1 MARRSGRHG
10 RRKVNVPNVVGTSRT
25 AARGSFTTI
34 ELNYSESSI
43 NTSEASLSQITESQA
58 ISGGQTVLIGSTIP
72 FTYYNYVAPTPV
84 PVPVAPTP
92 VPAAPTPAPTP
103 VPAAPTPAPT
113 PVPAAPTPTPAP
125 TPAAPTPPPA
135 PTPAAPTPAPTP
147 TPAAPTPAPT
157 PTPAAPTPT
166 PAASGGCTVGAVC
179 GETYY
184 SQGQS
189 GCSCYEG
196 CYRLKRYNSSCN
208 CVNSG
213 GLIC

>member
-58 ISGGQTVLIGSTIP
+58 ISSGQTVLIGSTIP

-84 PVPVAPTP
+84 PVPAAPTPVPAAPTP

-113 PVPAAPTPTPAP
+113 P
-125 TPAAPTPPPA
+125 
-135 PTPAAPTPAPTP
+135 TPAAPTPAPTP
-147 TPAAPTPAPT
+147 VPVAG
-157 PTPAAPTPT
+157 
-166 PAASGGCTVGAVC
+166 GGCTVGQVC

-184 SQGQS
+184 SQGQG
-189 GCSCYEG
+189 GCSCFEG

>member
-10 RRKVNVPNVVGTSRT
+10 RRKVIVPNVVGTSRT

-34 ELNYSESSI
+34 GLDYSESS
-43 NTSEASLSQITESQA
+43 TSTSDISLSEITQSQ
-58 ISGGQTVLIGSTIP
+58 SVVSGQTVLIGSTVP
-72 FTYYNYVAPTPV
+72 FVYYSY
-84 PVPVAPTP
+84 VAPTP

-113 PVPAAPTPTPAP
+113 PVAGA
-125 TPAAPTPPPA
+125 
-135 PTPAAPTPAPTP
+135 
-147 TPAAPTPAPT
+147 
-157 PTPAAPTPT
+157 
-166 PAASGGCTVGAVC
+166 GCTVGAVC

-196 CYRLKRYNSSCN
+196 CYRLKRYNSSCS